1 MALMCKITRQSFT
14 HAAVGR
20 RGYGS
25 SVRSGRG
32 GTVCV
37 FLFLFKQS
45 RRLMGMQ
52 RLSGVVVAF
61 GQVPEVAYQ
70 IAQEDGRTGGR
81 GGCGGS
87 FCLSHAVARTHTHT
101 HTRVEGIR
109 ENDCRNGFPGR
120 QYRIVPVAS
129 LRTLVVGWTRWRSLL
144 GVVVLGIPQ
153 VLTGWS
159 VLGRS
164 GGGKAGCSILSLF
177 RVGIP
182 HRGERERVDVAEG
195 KKRTRQRDI
204 TELQTTFQRR
214 S

>member
-1 MALMCKITRQSFT
+1 
-14 HAAVGR
+14 
-20 RGYGS
+20 
-25 SVRSGRG
+25 
-32 GTVCV
+32 
-37 FLFLFKQS
+37 
-45 RRLMGMQ
+45 MGMQ

-81 GGCGGS
+81 GGMWWLFLS
-87 FCLSHAVARTHTHT
+87 LSRRSHAHTHT
-101 HTRVEGIR
+101 HTQVEGIR
-109 ENDCRNGFPGR
+109 ESDCRNGFPGR
-120 QYRIVPVAS
+120 QCRIVPVAS

-177 RVGIP
+177 GVGIP
-182 HRGERERVDVAEG
+182 QWGERGRVDVVEG

>member
-1 MALMCKITRQSFT
+1 
-14 HAAVGR
+14 
-20 RGYGS
+20 
-25 SVRSGRG
+25 
-32 GTVCV
+32 
-37 FLFLFKQS
+37 
-45 RRLMGMQ
+45 MGMQ

-81 GGCGGS
+81 GDVVALS
-87 FCLSHAVARTHTHT
+87 VSLTQSHAHTHT
-101 HTRVEGIR
+101 QVEGIR

-144 GVVVLGIPQ
+144 GVVVLKIPR

-164 GGGKAGCSILSLF
+164 GGGKARCSILSLF
-177 RVGIP
+177 GVGIP
-182 HRGERERVDVAEG
+182 QRGERERVDVVEG

>member
-20 RGYGS
+20 RRYGS

-37 FLFLFKQS
+37 FLFLFKQR

-81 GGCGGS
+81 GDVVALS
-87 FCLSHAVARTHTHT
+87 VSLTQSHAHTHT

-153 VLTGWS
+153 VLTGSS

-177 RVGIP
+177 GVGIP

>member
-1 MALMCKITRQSFT
+1 MFC
-14 HAAVGR
+14 
-20 RGYGS
+20 
-25 SVRSGRG
+25 
-32 GTVCV
+32 
-37 FLFLFKQS
+37 FLFKRR

-81 GGCGGS
+81 GDVVALS
-87 FCLSHAVARTHTHT
+87 VSLTQSHAHTHT

-177 RVGIP
+177 GVGIP

-195 KKRTRQRDI
+195 KKQDTAERYHRATDN
-204 TELQTTFQRR
+204 L
-214 S
+214 SASKLV

>member
-1 MALMCKITRQSFT
+1 
-14 HAAVGR
+14 
-20 RGYGS
+20 
-25 SVRSGRG
+25 
-32 GTVCV
+32 
-37 FLFLFKQS
+37 
-45 RRLMGMQ
+45 MGMQ

-81 GGCGGS
+81 GDVVALS
-87 FCLSHAVARTHTHT
+87 VSLTQSHAHT

-177 RVGIP
+177 GVGIP
-182 HRGERERVDVAEG
+182 QRGERERVDVVEG
-195 KKRTRQRDI
+195 KKKDTAERYHRATDN
-204 TELQTTFQRR
+204 L
-214 S
+214 SASKLV

>member
-1 MALMCKITRQSFT
+1 MSFFPFQAKKKIDGNAEALGGCCRFWAGSGGGLSDST
-14 HAAVGR
+14 GR
-20 RGYGS
+20 RTD
-25 SVRSGRG
+25 G
-32 GTVCV
+32 GD
-37 FLFLFKQS
+37 
-45 RRLMGMQ
+45 
-52 RLSGVVVAF
+52 VVALSVSPT
-61 GQVPEVAYQ
+61 Q
-70 IAQEDGRTGGR
+70 
-81 GGCGGS
+81 
-87 FCLSHAVARTHTHT
+87 SHAHTHT

-177 RVGIP
+177 GVGIP
-182 HRGERERVDVAEG
+182 QRGEGE
-195 KKRTRQRDI
+195 
-204 TELQTTFQRR
+204 

>member
-1 MALMCKITRQSFT
+1 
-14 HAAVGR
+14 
-20 RGYGS
+20 
-25 SVRSGRG
+25 
-32 GTVCV
+32 
-37 FLFLFKQS
+37 
-45 RRLMGMQ
+45 MQ

-87 FCLSHAVARTHTHT
+87 FCLSHAGRTHTHT
-101 HTRVEGIR
+101 HTQVEGIR
-109 ENDCRNGFPGR
+109 ESDCRNGFPGR

-177 RVGIP
+177 GVGIP
-182 HRGERERVDVAEG
+182 QRGEGE
-195 KKRTRQRDI
+195 
-204 TELQTTFQRR
+204 